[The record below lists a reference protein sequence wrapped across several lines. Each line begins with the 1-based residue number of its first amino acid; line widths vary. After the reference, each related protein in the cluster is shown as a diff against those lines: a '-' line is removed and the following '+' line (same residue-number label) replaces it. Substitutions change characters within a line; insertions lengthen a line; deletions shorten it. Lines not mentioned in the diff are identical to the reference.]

1 MVTRSKSSSAL
12 VTGPASTRHLQQQH
26 QCLSVDGAAGVVLSL
41 QGHRGSLLGNQV
53 ELHMRSSSALLR
65 LLPSFGSLAAAA
77 QQRVLTT
84 ALRVLLSASSSVL
97 GLAKGLVDRALTVP
111 LDVVEAGLIAVLRPP
126 MYCSVG
132 QQWVLTSTGLLPQEH
147 PIQQYSQYPWDVFW
161 HKELAMVAFR
171 QHSINF
177 YKHRLLKQARR
188 R

>member
-1 MVTRSKSSSAL
+1 
-12 VTGPASTRHLQQQH
+12 
-26 QCLSVDGAAGVVLSL
+26 
-41 QGHRGSLLGNQV
+41 
-53 ELHMRSSSALLR
+53 
-65 LLPSFGSLAAAA
+65 
-77 QQRVLTT
+77 
-84 ALRVLLSASSSVL
+84 
-97 GLAKGLVDRALTVP
+97 
-111 LDVVEAGLIAVLRPP
+111 

-147 PIQQYSQYPWDVFW
+147 PIEQYSQYPWDVFW